1 MPAPVYDITVT
12 PSATWAE
19 VTWKLTSASAS
30 SYITHLIIHLDGN
43 QTTVQ
48 RRTQFN
54 ITGLKPLTKYTV
66 RIETQDGSLQR
77 SKRINESFTTLETG
91 NLARMERIFI
101 NPMQSIKL

>member
-1 MPAPVYDITVT
+1 MPAPVHDITVT

-43 QTTVQ
+43 GNQTTVE

-77 SKRINESFTTLETG
+77 SKRINESFITLETG
-91 NLARMERIFI
+91 NLARMERI
-101 NPMQSIKL
+101 